1 MEYTYIFSQAKS
13 TIIEIN
19 TGMLRKTQK
28 IKKTTFK
35 TAFEIATFK

>member
-19 TGMLRKTQK
+19 TGMLCKTQK
-28 IKKTTFK
+28 IKKPHLK
-35 TAFEIATFK
+35 HHLK

>member
-1 MEYTYIFSQAKS
+1 MEYTYIFFQAKS

-28 IKKTTFK
+28 IKKLHLK
-35 TAFEIATFK
+35 QHLK